1 MKNIYSLLA
10 ITLFTVLIS
19 CNNSNSIESQL
30 MTMASDL
37 NKNLPMA
44 VDSYTTLSGT
54 TVVGENEFMYVFK
67 VKLGFFDDYNISQ
80 SEWLSNQ
87 TENTTNIY
95 CTSEDMKWFKDNN
108 VTVTWSYDFSD
119 GTYIDQVSVS
129 PNDCN

>member
-1 MKNIYSLLA
+1 MKNLYNILIIIL
-10 ITLFTVLIS
+10 ITALFS
-19 CNNSNSIESQL
+19 CNSSNSIKSEL
-30 MTMASDL
+30 MSIANDL

-54 TVVGENEFMYVFK
+54 TVVGENEFMYVYK
-67 VKLGFFDDYNISQ
+67 VKLGFFDDFNISQ

-87 TENTTNIY
+87 TENTTNVY
-95 CTSEDMKWFKDNN
+95 CTNEDMKWFKDNN
-108 VTVTWSYDFSD
+108 VTVTWSYDFTD

>member
-37 NKNLPMA
+37 NKNLPME

-54 TVVGENEFMYVFK
+54 TVVGENEFMYVYK

-80 SEWLSNQ
+80 SEWLNNQ

-95 CTSEDMKWFKDNN
+95 CTNEDMKWFKDNN
-108 VTVTWSYDFSD
+108 VTVTWSYDFTD